1 MIRTSTTRAPSGARS
16 GCGRSFA
23 RLSKATRR
31 DQEAACDDARSRRD
45 VFLSL
50 TAGFLGIG
58 ACSGEDGPL
67 RSIAIAAAEEELL
80 PVKSLPKGAKQTQT
94 QEVLDLIKDGVKMHV
109 TEDYRSVS
117 SLLRHRSPSS
127 DSLSSSSLLL
137 LSPLQ
142 VPPTRAARRP
152 ELRQGR
158 QVRRGERVDRQLSR
172 GAQGPRPGGVPE
184 NRGGPDPKGEGARRE
199 GLRVPAGAVHGRRD
213 RLRRLLQ
220 GSIQL
225 HRSDCGQGKSPPPLL
240 TSLAS
245 DLALLLAQGQGPDER
260 QHHPPGLRERLP
272 AAPVGQVG
280 CNGA

>member
-1 MIRTSTTRAPSGARS
+1 MVGAGTMMIRTSTTRAPSGARS

-31 DQEAACDDARSRRD
+31 DQEAACVRKDACDDARSRRD

-137 LSPLQ
+137 LSP
-142 VPPTRAARRP
+142 
-152 ELRQGR
+152 
-158 QVRRGERVDRQLSR
+158 
-172 GAQGPRPGGVPE
+172 
-184 NRGGPDPKGEGARRE
+184 
-199 GLRVPAGAVHGRRD
+199 
-213 RLRRLLQ
+213 
-220 GSIQL
+220 
-225 HRSDCGQGKSPPPLL
+225 PPL
-240 TSLAS
+240 SSPSAS
-245 DLALLLAQGQGPDER
+245 NSRCSTP
-260 QHHPPGLRERLP
+260 
-272 AAPVGQVG
+272 
-280 CNGA
+280 

>member
-1 MIRTSTTRAPSGARS
+1 MVGAGTMMMRTSTRRAPSGARS

-23 RLSKATRR
+23 RLSKASRR
-31 DQEAACDDARSRRD
+31 DQEAACVRKDACDDDGDLGTNSQGFSGVLMRRD

-127 DSLSSSSLLL
+127 DSLSS
-137 LSPLQ
+137 
-142 VPPTRAARRP
+142 
-152 ELRQGR
+152 LR
-158 QVRRGERVDRQLSR
+158 
-172 GAQGPRPGGVPE
+172 
-184 NRGGPDPKGEGARRE
+184 
-199 GLRVPAGAVHGRRD
+199 
-213 RLRRLLQ
+213 
-220 GSIQL
+220 
-225 HRSDCGQGKSPPPLL
+225 PPLRN
-240 TSLAS
+240 
-245 DLALLLAQGQGPDER
+245 P
-260 QHHPPGLRERLP
+260 
-272 AAPVGQVG
+272 
-280 CNGA
+280 

>member
-1 MIRTSTTRAPSGARS
+1 MMMMRTSTRRAPSGAGS

-50 TAGFLGIG
+50 TAGFVGIG

-80 PVKSLPKGAKQTQT
+80 PVRSLPKGAKQTQT

-127 DSLSSSSLLL
+127 DSLSSSLSSSSLLSKCLQLAL
-137 LSPLQ
+137 LD
-142 VPPTRAARRP
+142 A
-152 ELRQGR
+152 
-158 QVRRGERVDRQLSR
+158 LSYDKDAKSG
-172 GAQGPRPGGVPE
+172 GA
-184 NRGGPDPKGEGARRE
+184 N
-199 GLRVPAGAVHGRRD
+199 
-213 RLRRLLQ
+213 
-220 GSIQL
+220 GSIANFPEELKALGLEWSLKTAVDQIRKAKEHAEKASAFPL
-225 HRSDCGQGKSPPPLL
+225 ELSMADAIVFAAYYKVRSNFIGQIVDKVSLL
-240 TSLAS
+240 LAS
-245 DLALLLAQGQGPDER
+245 DLAPR
-260 QHHPPGLRERLP
+260 F
-272 AAPVGQVG
+272 
-280 CNGA
+280 

>member
-1 MIRTSTTRAPSGARS
+1 M
-16 GCGRSFA
+16 
-23 RLSKATRR
+23 SKATRR
-31 DQEAACDDARSRRD
+31 DQEAACVRKDACDDDDFETNSRSSRRD

-137 LSPLQ
+137 LSP
-142 VPPTRAARRP
+142 
-152 ELRQGR
+152 
-158 QVRRGERVDRQLSR
+158 
-172 GAQGPRPGGVPE
+172 
-184 NRGGPDPKGEGARRE
+184 
-199 GLRVPAGAVHGRRD
+199 
-213 RLRRLLQ
+213 
-220 GSIQL
+220 
-225 HRSDCGQGKSPPPLL
+225 PPL
-240 TSLAS
+240 SSPSAS
-245 DLALLLAQGQGPDER
+245 NSRCSTP
-260 QHHPPGLRERLP
+260 
-272 AAPVGQVG
+272 
-280 CNGA
+280 

>member
-1 MIRTSTTRAPSGARS
+1 MMMRTSTRRAPSGAGS

-31 DQEAACDDARSRRD
+31 DQEAACVRKDACDDARSRRD

-50 TAGFLGIG
+50 TAGFVGIG

-127 DSLSSSSLLL
+127 DSLSSSLSSSSLLSKCLQLAL
-137 LSPLQ
+137 LD
-142 VPPTRAARRP
+142 A
-152 ELRQGR
+152 
-158 QVRRGERVDRQLSR
+158 LSYDKDAKSG
-172 GAQGPRPGGVPE
+172 GA
-184 NRGGPDPKGEGARRE
+184 N
-199 GLRVPAGAVHGRRD
+199 
-213 RLRRLLQ
+213 
-220 GSIQL
+220 GSIANFPEELKALGLEGSLKTAVDQIRKAKEHAEKASAFPL
-225 HRSDCGQGKSPPPLL
+225 ELSMADAIVFAAYYKVRSNFIGQIVDKVSLL
-240 TSLAS
+240 LAS
-245 DLALLLAQGQGPDER
+245 DLAPR
-260 QHHPPGLRERLP
+260 F
-272 AAPVGQVG
+272 
-280 CNGA
+280 